1 MLLKKE
7 TEMRKT
13 FKKIA
18 MLATATVAIGVASLT
33 SCTKE
38 DESLTNNVPAMELKS
53 QAVPQ
58 AWRVDP
64 KCLWYRYETRIENG
78 DTNTVL
84 ICDHLK
90 FVWMTDK
97 DLCGLRLDAADEDVA
112 IASMETAEGQVRRL
126 ILQSDKLSIDIRSIY
141 EKFISIGK
149 ITFSEKCLIT
159 DSEIVNVLDLNY
171 IPEGSYPIVQEGN
184 EIIITISE

>member
-1 MLLKKE
+1 
-7 TEMRKT
+7 
-13 FKKIA
+13 
-18 MLATATVAIGVASLT
+18 
-33 SCTKE
+33 
-38 DESLTNNVPAMELKS
+38 MELKA

-58 AWRVDP
+58 GWRVDP

-90 FVWMTDK
+90 FIWMTDK

-126 ILQSDKLSIDIRSIY
+126 ILQSDKLSIDIISIY

-149 ITFSEKCLIT
+149 ITFPEKCLIT
-159 DSEIVNVLDLNY
+159 DPEIVDVLDLNY

>member
-1 MLLKKE
+1 
-7 TEMRKT
+7 MRKT

-38 DESLTNNVPAMELKS
+38 EESLTNNVPAMELKS
-53 QAVPQ
+53 QAVPP
-58 AWRVDP
+58 AWKIDP

-84 ICDHLK
+84 ICDNLK
-90 FVWMTDK
+90 FIWMTEK
-97 DLCGLRLDAADEDVA
+97 DLCGLRLDASDEDVA
-112 IASMETAEGQVRRL
+112 IASMETEEGQVRRL

-149 ITFSEKCLIT
+149 ITFPEKCLIT